1 VTAAGEATCDEVAPV
16 VQVYVFGRLGPS
28 DASRVR
34 GHLQECADC
43 RSIVD
48 EIDRD
53 TADFLEATGLDEL
66 PEDLVDLIIEAAAEA
81 AETPGCGR

>member
-1 VTAAGEATCDEVAPV
+1 VTPEATCEEIAPV
-16 VQVYVFGRLGPS
+16 LQMYAFGRLCPA

-34 GHLQECADC
+34 GHLQRCADC
-43 RSIVD
+43 RSII
-48 EIDRD
+48 EGIDRD

-81 AETPGCGR
+81 AQTPSGGR